1 MFGGCGYADMR
12 VCGASDAEC
21 MNDAGYMRRNSG
33 YNSIPLLAPS
43 LRGLTMTNTTAYKN
57 FARAKIFLSLI
68 HYVFR

>member
-33 YNSIPLLAPS
+33 YNSF
-43 LRGLTMTNTTAYKN
+43 G
-57 FARAKIFLSLI
+57 FIFI
-68 HYVFR
+68 G